1 MSEIAIPL
9 LGDPASKSLTTGHYR
24 IYGTIPWFVPDF
36 IAPFFVDTVVGK
48 EIEIRDFIIDGET
61 WKADVIINENPV
73 PVVLI
78 VGGVL
83 AAAIVG
89 GVALTV
95 TKIERIVE
103 MSPGVLHGV
112 TLGGLGLVSWLL
124 FR

>member
-1 MSEIAIPL
+1 MAEIAIPL

-24 IYGTIPWFVPDF
+24 IYCTIPWYVPDF

-95 TKIERIVE
+95 TKIERIVD
-103 MSPGVLHGV
+103 MSPGAVGAISLA
-112 TLGGLGLVSWLL
+112 GLGAVGWLL